1 MEKEL
6 PYFVSVRLRRV
17 QEGLSNAIMD
27 KIYGAP
33 YSASTLVTERGVPDA
48 EFETNYPNNGLLLE
62 KPNMV
67 RRDEPYE

>member
-6 PYFVSVRLRRV
+6 PNFVSVRLRRV

-33 YSASTLVTERGVPDA
+33 HSASTLIAGSGVPDA
-48 EFETNYPNNGLLLE
+48 EFETNYPNNGL
-62 KPNMV
+62 
-67 RRDEPYE
+67 

>member
-6 PYFVSVRLRRV
+6 LYFVSVRLRRV

-27 KIYGAP
+27 KIYGTP
-33 YSASTLVTERGVPDA
+33 RSASTLIAGSGVPDA